1 MKTYEEQQ
9 TLVSQ
14 LNVMD
19 DLFFQ
24 KMVED
29 MDVCEEMLR
38 VLLTMPALKMAQTQP
53 QRFIRNVDA
62 HSVVLD
68 LLCEDETGNIITV
81 EVQKTDNCSC
91 RTPYCG
97 YPETESGHC
106 PPAPAS
112 APAQGCSAAPPRTLW
127 CSRNSYHLTSFMIL
141 FYNL

>member
-62 HSVVLD
+62 HSVALD
-68 LLCEDETGNIITV
+68 LL
-81 EVQKTDNCSC
+81 
-91 RTPYCG
+91 
-97 YPETESGHC
+97 
-106 PPAPAS
+106 
-112 APAQGCSAAPPRTLW
+112 
-127 CSRNSYHLTSFMIL
+127 F
-141 FYNL
+141 

>member
-38 VLLTMPALKMAQTQP
+38 ILLTMPALKMAQTQP
-53 QRFIRNVDA
+53 QRFIRNV
-62 HSVVLD
+62 VLWSSFF
-68 LLCEDETGNIITV
+68 V
-81 EVQKTDNCSC
+81 
-91 RTPYCG
+91 
-97 YPETESGHC
+97 
-106 PPAPAS
+106 
-112 APAQGCSAAPPRTLW
+112 TL
-127 CSRNSYHLTSFMIL
+127 
-141 FYNL
+141 